1 MNKKIDWSNK
11 KEVIQALTLDGM
23 LLSEAPDE
31 IKDDKESVMAA
42 LEQSGL
48 VLGVE
53 GANIEFATEGL
64 CRNALFFITQVSWWC
79 TC

>member
-1 MNKKIDWSNK
+1 
-11 KEVIQALTLDGM
+11 M

-53 GANIEFATEGL
+53 GANIEFASDRLKADKEVVMKAVKETPSIGFDL
-64 CRNALFFITQVSWWC
+64 FSGANQDALPQ
-79 TC
+79 